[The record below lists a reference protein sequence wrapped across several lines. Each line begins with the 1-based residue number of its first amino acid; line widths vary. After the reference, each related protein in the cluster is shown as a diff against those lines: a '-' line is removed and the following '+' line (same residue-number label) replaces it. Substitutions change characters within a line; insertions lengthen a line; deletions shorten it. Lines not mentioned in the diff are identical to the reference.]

1 VLDREP
7 PATVTAVYPLDP
19 PPVLAEPTDDTPGSV
34 RRRSLTRTIVSYVM
48 VALVGFFAITHLS
61 QAEAAGGAL
70 AHADPW
76 WIAVAAG
83 AAALTYVFAASIL
96 RAATVLHLPLG
107 RTIAAQLAAASANRV
122 SPAGLGGMGV
132 NIRYLET
139 SGTTRTAALG
149 AVGLGSASGFAVHL
163 TMILGLASIASRSP
177 VAAPSGLP
185 AWPEIVVVLVG
196 ATVAA
201 AGIWRWRLHRPL
213 VVGLRSVR
221 DHAREILAEPKRVAV
236 LLVASAGISVANAAA
251 LAACV
256 AAVGG
261 HLGLTDA
268 LLIYL
273 AGSAVGAVA
282 PSPAGVGA
290 VEAALIMG
298 VGRLGVAPGVAVAGV
313 LSYRLITYWL
323 PVLPGLVCAASLRRR
338 RAI

>member
-1 VLDREP
+1 MR
-7 PATVTAVYPLDP
+7 
-19 PPVLAEPTDDTPGSV
+19 LA
-34 RRRSLTRTIVSYVM
+34 RTLASYGM
-48 VALVGFFAITHLS
+48 VALVGYFLLTHLS
-61 QAEAAGGAL
+61 EVEAAGRAL
-70 AHADPW
+70 THADPF
-76 WIAVAAG
+76 WIVAA
-83 AAALTYVFAASIL
+83 AAAAGLTYVFAASIL
-96 RAATVLHLPLG
+96 RAATVRHLPLG

-132 NIRYLET
+132 NIRYLEA

-149 AVGLGSASGFAVHL
+149 AVGLGSASGFTVHVA
-163 TMILGLASIASRSP
+163 MIVGLASTASRSP
-177 VAAPSGLP
+177 AVAPSGLP
-185 AWPEIVVVLVG
+185 AWPVIAVILVG
-196 ATVAA
+196 ATAA
-201 AGIWRWRLHRPL
+201 VAGIWRWRMHRRL
-213 VVGLRSVR
+213 LEGLRSVR
-221 DHAREILAEPKRVAV
+221 DHAREILAQPKRVAV
-236 LLVASAGISVANAAA
+236 LVLSSAGISVAHAAA
-251 LAACV
+251 LAACI

-298 VGRLGVAPGVAVAGV
+298 VGRLGVPPGVAVAGV

-323 PVLPGLVCAASLRRR
+323 PVLPGLACAASLRRR